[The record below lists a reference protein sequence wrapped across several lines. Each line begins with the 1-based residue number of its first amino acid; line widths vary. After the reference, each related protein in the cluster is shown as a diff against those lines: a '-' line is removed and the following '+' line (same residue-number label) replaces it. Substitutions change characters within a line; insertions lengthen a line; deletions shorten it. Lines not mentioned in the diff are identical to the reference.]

1 MLGSHQLY
9 PELISPATAEQWLLE
24 LRSTVQMGR
33 ATIHSHNSVNESI
46 RKSWT
51 GWPDMSC
58 YAGIARTVTDAI
70 QQVNRDLWG
79 FHMSNYAEWQ
89 LTRYDG
95 GEGGHYHGHI
105 DCDTDSGLASCRKIS
120 AVLNLSDPSTY
131 TDGNLTLEHVGNP
144 DRAELRKQ
152 GSLIVFPSF
161 LGHMVSPVTS
171 GTRWSLVT
179 WHWGPTWR

>member
-1 MLGSHQLY
+1 MNGSHKLIQLAP
-9 PELISPATAEQWLLE
+9 PEQVESWLAE
-24 LRSTVQMGR
+24 LRSGVNMNR
-33 ATIHSHNSVNESI
+33 ATIQAENAVDTDI
-46 RKSWT
+46 RRSWT
-51 GWPDMSC
+51 GWPDMGYHSS
-58 YAGIARTVTDAI
+58 IARTITNAI
-70 QQVNRDLWG
+70 RAANRELWG
-79 FHMSNYAEWQ
+79 FHMIGYAEWQ

-105 DCDTDSGLASCRKIS
+105 DCDLGRGLPSCRKIS
-120 AVLNLSDPSTY
+120 AVLNLSNPDSY

-144 DRAELRKQ
+144 HREDLRRQ

-161 LGHMVSPVTS
+161 VGHAVSPVSS